1 MRDRQFLPVHV
12 AAARLRRPSLESPTG
27 ITHLTTAAA
36 LVGAATLVVEIS
48 LTRLFS
54 VLLFYHYV
62 FLVLAIAFLGLGLGG
77 VMAALLPDRRARA
90 NQYAAGAA
98 SLAALTTVITAVL
111 SARVLPPGS
120 PLLHAGLA
128 MVPFLCAGIALPLL
142 FAARPDAS
150 GRIYAADLAG
160 AACGTILVFA
170 LLFLGAITATLG
182 GAVLYALAA
191 WMVGRPVREGGG
203 GRLLLLGLTSLLFI
217 VNAVASPFD
226 VDLGRLAAG
235 KPLAQW
241 LTRGQ
246 ASLMRTSWDPFARVD
261 VVHTPSNP
269 LERLIFVDGAAGS
282 ALPHYPTDANE
293 ETKRRMELGAFPY
306 GLVEAERALVIGS
319 GGGLGVLYALLDGV
333 DDVTAVEVSPGVVDA
348 VRAMGEYNGFL
359 YDRPEVN
366 VVTEEGRSFL
376 RRDTGRYDVIDL
388 SLVVSLATTQSGYA
402 LTENYLFTE
411 EAFASVYEHL
421 SDDGIA
427 AIRLYDDPTLTR
439 AFLTAAAAVRR
450 YESSDAAA
458 VQHLAVVFNPKE
470 AAQAG
475 PAFYP
480 MLFLS
485 KRPLNAEAAKEFTS
499 RANNLGYTV
508 MFAPF
513 TQEQGPFG
521 MVARG
526 ESSLTGIESQL
537 AGGVMT
543 PTTDARPFF
552 FEMSPGLPRQL
563 VNTWIAV
570 GIVAVVALAGVLWL
584 ARARSSSP
592 APLRAL
598 VPNLA
603 FFAVIGV
610 AFMLVELALLP
621 RLGLFLGHPTI
632 AVMVVLGTLLLAG
645 GAGSFVSSR
654 SGTHRLGRVIVLAA
668 IAVAVLGVLV
678 PMTVDNAFGP
688 FIDLPLGGRIAAS
701 LAVVAP
707 LGFAMGMLFPS
718 GLRLTPGD
726 ATLPW
731 AVNGVASVVGAVLA
745 TTLALEVGY
754 PAVSLVG
761 AAIYGCLALV
771 GPALLGQPFPRL
783 GSRPFTTS
791 RRPVSADPGL
801 GLHE

>member
-12 AAARLRRPSLESPTG
+12 AARLRRTSLESPTG

-77 VMAALLPDRRARA
+77 VLAALLPDRRARA

-98 SLAALTTVITAVL
+98 SIAALTTVITAVL
-111 SARVLPPGS
+111 SARVLPPNA

-128 MVPFLCAGIALPLL
+128 MLPFLCAGLALPLL
-142 FAARPDAS
+142 LAARPDAS

-160 AACGTILVFA
+160 AACGTLLAFA

-191 WMVGRPVREGGG
+191 WMVGRPAREGRG
-203 GRLLLLGLTSLLFI
+203 GRLLLLGLVSLLFI

-226 VDLGRLAAG
+226 VDLGRLTAG

-269 LERLIFVDGAAGS
+269 LERLVFVDGAAGS
-282 ALPHYPTDANE
+282 TLPHYPTDANE

-306 GLVEAERALVIGS
+306 GLVDAERALVIGS

-388 SLVVSLATTQSGYA
+388 SLVVSLATAQSGYA

-411 EAFASVYEHL
+411 EAFASVYQHL

-485 KRPLNAEAAKEFTS
+485 KRPLNEEAAKEFTS

-526 ESSLTGIESQL
+526 DSSLTGIESQL

-570 GIVAVVALAGVLWL
+570 AIVAVVALAGVLWL
-584 ARARSSSP
+584 ARAPGASS

-632 AVMVVLGTLLLAG
+632 SVVVVLGMLLLAG

-654 SGTHRLGRVIVLAA
+654 SGVDRLGRVIVLAA
-668 IAVAVLGVLV
+668 VAVAGLGVLV

-745 TTLALEVGY
+745 TTLALEIGY

-761 AAIYGCLALV
+761 AALYGCLALV
-771 GPALLGQPFPRL
+771 GPALLGQPFPWL
-783 GSRPFTTS
+783 GSRQFTTS
-791 RRPVSADPGL
+791 RRPVSADPGF